1 MINAKNEI
9 AIVIDKILCNTHN
22 YILQKLRIQ
31 ATKKITKC
39 MANNMHIHKNTH
51 QEIAHPIIPMC
62 LSSFYVLLELEV
74 YGERESLKA
83 MPHFFI
89 YNTHQNLIY
98 EQSNN

>member
-9 AIVIDKILCNTHN
+9 AIVIDKNFVQHTQLHIAKTKNTSH
-22 YILQKLRIQ
+22 
-31 ATKKITKC
+31 KKITKC

-74 YGERESLKA
+74 
-83 MPHFFI
+83 
-89 YNTHQNLIY
+89 
-98 EQSNN
+98 